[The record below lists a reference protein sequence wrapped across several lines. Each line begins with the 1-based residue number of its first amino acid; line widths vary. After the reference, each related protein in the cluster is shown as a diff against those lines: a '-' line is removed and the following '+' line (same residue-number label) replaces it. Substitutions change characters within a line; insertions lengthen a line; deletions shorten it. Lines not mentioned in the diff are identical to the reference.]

1 MLIGNG
7 TVTLKSSG
15 SFSSRFIFKG
25 VVADSGCLFPISS
38 TRSSSGLNSLPS
50 SRCVIS
56 TWNVMSLCPYT
67 SAVPS
72 TRIPIA
78 ITTNKY
84 TFFIELP
91 RLVNL
96 HCHYHFRFHYH
107 SRFRRLHLH
116 FHHSLLQQIVALYW
130 CASARWRRNFRAE
143 NSAGSFSEDVHHIR
157 TAC

>member
-56 TWNVMSLCPYT
+56 TWNVMSLCPLT
-67 SAVPS
+67 SAVP
-72 TRIPIA
+72 RAAIPIP
-78 ITTNKY
+78 IINNKHA
-84 TFFIELP
+84 FFIESTC
-91 RLVNL
+91 LVSL
-96 HCHYHFRFHYH
+96 HFHYP
-107 SRFRRLHLH
+107 SRYRFRRHFHFH

-130 CASARWRRNFRAE
+130 CASARWRRNFHGE
-143 NSAGSFSEDVHHIR
+143 NSADSFSAGAHHIR